1 MNNRLE
7 YNLKILDLLRDFLKN
22 NPEIRFIQALWIL
35 NIISKEDRFYEES
48 KETLKN
54 LRNLTNN

>member
-7 YNLKILDLLRDFLKN
+7 YNLEILDLLRDFLKN